1 MAKEIMKDAN
11 GNVLSEREAKI
22 FMNFQE
28 RFNRIKKMV
37 ESDDKK
43 LTNKERKFYNEYKGS
58 IWETDPLFFK
68 EVNNG

>member
-1 MAKEIMKDAN
+1 MSKPVMKDAN

-28 RFNRIKKMV
+28 RFNRVKKMV

-43 LTNKERKFYNEYKGS
+43 LTNKDRKFYNEYKGS
-58 IWETDPLFFK
+58 IWETEPLFFK
-68 EVNNG
+68 EDK